1 MATTTVNALP
11 PLKDV
16 AHVQSDELFNV
27 IALIDAVQRDL
38 PHTNEMETSD
48 RLLQM
53 ARRKIEAIQTAFDP
67 YI

>member
-16 AHVQSDELFNV
+16 AHKQSNELFNV

-38 PHTNEMETSD
+38 PCTNEMEMAD
-48 RLLQM
+48 RLLTM
-53 ARRKIEAIQTAFDP
+53 ARLKLVGAIDAFDP

>member
-1 MATTTVNALP
+1 MATTTVNVLP

-16 AHVQSDELFNV
+16 AHKQSNELFNV

-38 PHTNEMETSD
+38 PHTNEMETND
-48 RLLQM
+48 RLLQL
-53 ARRKIEAIQTAFDP
+53 ARRKVEEIQSAFDR